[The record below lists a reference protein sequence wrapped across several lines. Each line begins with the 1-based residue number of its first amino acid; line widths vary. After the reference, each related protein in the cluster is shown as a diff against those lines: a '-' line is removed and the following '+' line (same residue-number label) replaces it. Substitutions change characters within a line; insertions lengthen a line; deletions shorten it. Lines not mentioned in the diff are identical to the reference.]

1 MGRKKLGDFMKSIYL
16 IGFMG
21 SGKTTIGKALSLSLN
36 IPVMDSDEEVSR
48 LTGKTIIEIFDG
60 EGEVGFRLL
69 ETQCLRNLPVE
80 NSIITT
86 GGGIVL
92 REENR
97 RWMRENGVVV
107 LLDASSEEILKRLE
121 GDKTRPLLIGDKE
134 TKVTKILDERLPLY
148 VDTANLIIETT
159 GKSVE
164 VIVEELVQRLKLV

>member
-48 LTGKTIIEIFDG
+48 LTGKTIIEIFEG